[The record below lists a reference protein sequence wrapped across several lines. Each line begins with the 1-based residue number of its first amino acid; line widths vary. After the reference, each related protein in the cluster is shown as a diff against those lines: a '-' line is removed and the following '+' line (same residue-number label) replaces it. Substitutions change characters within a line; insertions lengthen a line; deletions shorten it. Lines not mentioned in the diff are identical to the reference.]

1 MDYIVS
7 IVIGVLSGITASW
20 LFWFLLSRLK
30 PNLIISKEIAKT
42 INKRGQYIYT
52 IKVINKSKRRII
64 NINAQLY
71 LLTLETAFGN
81 FSTIREI
88 ELKRNKVM
96 ELSKFNIKDKE
107 ANYNWRF
114 VTEKPIDLLL
124 KNFEN
129 SILRFELYA
138 IDSFSGFG
146 RVYTMDYKAEDSPII
161 EGYFKENNSMEIS
174 SI

>member
-1 MDYIVS
+1 MDYLVS
-7 IVIGVLSGITASW
+7 IVIGVLAGITASW

-30 PNLIISKEIAKT
+30 PNLIISKKIAKVK
-42 INKRGQYIYT
+42 NKRGQHIYT
-52 IKVINKSKRRII
+52 IKVINKSRRKII

-71 LLTLETAFGN
+71 LLTMETTFGN

-96 ELSKFNIKDKE
+96 ELSRFNIKDKE

-124 KNFEN
+124 KNFKN

-146 RVYTMDYKAEDSPII
+146 RVYTMDYKKEDNPII
-161 EGYFKENNSMEIS
+161 EGYFKEDNSIEIS
-174 SI
+174 HT